1 MFIVTIVR
9 RMPIGRMLKVVV
21 FATMDGLGKIVIL
34 GVENVIL
41 DVTSAVRGQLIR
53 IVYSV

>member
-9 RMPIGRMLKVVV
+9 IMPIGRMLKVVV

-53 IVYSV
+53 IVYNA

>member
-53 IVYSV
+53 IVYNA

>member
-21 FATMDGLGKIVIL
+21 FATMDGRVKIVIL

-53 IVYSV
+53 IVYNA